1 MDLDKFK
8 QLLELI
14 HNYTINL
21 ANSNAFEY
29 EDITPS
35 EDNVLIDLKQYL
47 DVQKSIFENAA

>member
-47 DVQKSIFENAA
+47 DVQKSIFENAV